1 MSVSVSEKIAL
12 GGYPMQT
19 TVRCLLLQ
27 GFWLTAK
34 FARMYL
40 KWRVMRMAKFISK
53 SQMEELEDA
62 CTFGVEEAHD
72 LLRKYTGIEEGLVMV
87 QQRSKAESAARH
99 PVV

>member
-1 MSVSVSEKIAL
+1 
-12 GGYPMQT
+12 
-19 TVRCLLLQ
+19 
-27 GFWLTAK
+27 
-34 FARMYL
+34 
-40 KWRVMRMAKFISK
+40 MAKFISK